1 MRVAL
6 REKYN
11 SLLQR
16 LKQSNVLG
24 MNNCLSFK
32 FHQDASRSC
41 FLLNKDLSCNET
53 NFHLKKTKKTLH
65 FVFILQRGRERRP
78 TCR

>member
-1 MRVAL
+1 MAETVAEAFPQEEESVRVAL

-24 MNNCLSFK
+24 MNNCLSFN
-32 FHQDASRSC
+32 FHQDATRSC

-53 NFHLKKTKKTLH
+53 NFL
-65 FVFILQRGRERRP
+65 F
-78 TCR
+78 